1 MRGRDRDNASKGRL
15 NWRPPNEQRAALV
28 FGVDCYSAPILAAFS
43 RPVMVH
49 RWLSITELVLVAV
62 ALVGFVAAIYLLIP
76 APLPA

>member
-1 MRGRDRDNASKGRL
+1 
-15 NWRPPNEQRAALV
+15 
-28 FGVDCYSAPILAAFS
+28 
-43 RPVMVH
+43 MVH